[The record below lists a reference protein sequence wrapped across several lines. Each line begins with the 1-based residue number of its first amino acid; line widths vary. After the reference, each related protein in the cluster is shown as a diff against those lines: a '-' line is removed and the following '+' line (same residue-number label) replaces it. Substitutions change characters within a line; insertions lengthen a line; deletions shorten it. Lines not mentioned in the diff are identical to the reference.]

1 MKQMTKNNTTIQNS
15 KSIQQKKNQ
24 PPSLLSWILAL
35 IPAAIIGRQLYF
47 KIAATED
54 AIALFTALDM
64 EPSGRILIAL
74 VELVCVILLL
84 IPRLSIYGAILCL
97 GTMIGAFIAHA
108 TVIGFDGKLLIL
120 FVLGVVAAIFSSLV
134 IYLRRQQSPF
144 ISSMFDV

>member
-1 MKQMTKNNTTIQNS
+1 MTKSKTTIQNS
-15 KSIQQKKNQ
+15 KRTPEQNSQ
-24 PPSLLSWILAL
+24 PPTMLSWILAL
-35 IPAAIIGRQLYF
+35 VPAAIIGRQLYF

-54 AIALFTALDM
+54 AITLFTALDM
-64 EPSGRILIAL
+64 EPSGWILIAL

>member
-1 MKQMTKNNTTIQNS
+1 MTKSNTRIQNS
-15 KSIQQKKNQ
+15 KRTPEQNSQS
-24 PPSLLSWILAL
+24 PTMLSWILAL
-35 IPAAIIGRQLYF
+35 VPAAIIGRQLYF
-47 KIAATED
+47 KIAGTED

-64 EPSGRILIAL
+64 EPGGRILIAL

-120 FVLGVVAAIFSSLV
+120 FVMGVVAAIFSSLV

>member
-1 MKQMTKNNTTIQNS
+1 MTKSKATIQNS
-15 KSIQQKKNQ
+15 KRTPEQNSQ
-24 PPSLLSWILAL
+24 PPTMLSWILAL
-35 IPAAIIGRQLYF
+35 VPAAIIGRQLYF

-64 EPSGRILIAL
+64 EPGGRILIAL

-120 FVLGVVAAIFSSLV
+120 FVMGVVAAIFSSLV